1 MSTFPDETRPDPD
14 ALLAQVQA
22 QEARQSRGKLKIFF
36 GGSAGVGK
44 TYAMLSAGRAK
55 SAEGVDVVVGYA
67 EPHNRPE
74 TEMLLLG
81 LDLLP
86 NRIVEYR
93 GTQLR
98 ELDVDAALKRRPE
111 LLLVDEL
118 AHTNAPGS
126 RHAKRWQDVE
136 ELLAAGINIYTTLN
150 VQHLESLND
159 VIAQI
164 TGITVRETLP
174 DAVFEKADE
183 VELVDLA
190 PDQLLE
196 RLREGKVYVPKQA
209 EQALKGFF
217 QKSNLTALRELSL
230 RRTADRVNEQVQS
243 ARQEQFARTTW
254 PTSER
259 LLVCVGPAP
268 SSAKVIR
275 AAKRLAVA
283 LHAEW
288 IAVHVETPRFKQSGA
303 QARDALLKHF
313 QLAERLGAQTVTLS
327 GLDAAE
333 EIISYARQRNAAKI
347 VVGKTNLPR
356 WREWL
361 RGSFVD
367 ELVRRSGDI
376 DVYVIRGIAPSPTEI
391 QSVSPRVAEAPPPI
405 AYRSYAWATIAP
417 IACALVSSV
426 IQHLLPAFA
435 PANVAM
441 LFLVGVILV
450 ASRHGRGASV
460 LAAVLSVA
468 IFNFVFVPPHW
479 TFAVTDTQYLFT
491 FLVMLGVGLLISM
504 LTARIRD
511 QATASR
517 QREQHTSALYRMTEE
532 LAGTSG
538 LANLTATAVKHL
550 GDVFQ
555 GSVALL
561 VPDGEGRL
569 TVAGAN
575 DPSLGRNTS
584 ELAVAQWVFEHRQMA
599 GRGTDTL
606 PASQSLYVPLLASRG
621 AVGVLGMQTQYTHQL
636 LAPRQRQLLDAFIN
650 QIAMAL
656 ERDHLAHEARQAQV
670 QAEAENL
677 RSALLSSVS
686 HDLRTPLAVITG
698 ASSGLL
704 ESGHLTDPAQREL
717 VKTIHDE
724 SDRLTHLVGN
734 LLDITRLESGAVR
747 INRQWQPLEE
757 IVGSALNRLESTL
770 AGRKIT
776 TSLPSDLPLVAVDG
790 VLIEQVLVNLLE
802 NAVKYTPAGSPIE
815 IRATGDPSLV
825 TVTIADHGPGLAP
838 GEEVKVFAKF
848 VRGTAAGNQRG
859 VGLGLAICKAIIDA
873 HGGCIWAEPRP
884 AATGAVFRFT
894 LPMRGTPPPV
904 EPPAAMSQVSAK

>member
-1 MSTFPDETRPDPD
+1 MPTFPDESRPDPD

-44 TYAMLSAGRAK
+44 TYAMLSAARAK

-126 RHAKRWQDVE
+126 RHAKRWQDVD
-136 ELLAAGINIYTTLN
+136 ELLAAGINVYTTLN

-164 TGITVRETLP
+164 TGVTVRETLP
-174 DAVFEKADE
+174 DAMFEKADE
-183 VELVDLA
+183 VELVDLS

-196 RLREGKVYVPKQA
+196 RLREGKVYVPRQA

-243 ARQEQFARTTW
+243 ARREQFARTTW

-275 AAKRLAVA
+275 ATKRLAVA

-288 IAVHVETPRFKQSGA
+288 IAVHVETPRFKQSGG
-303 QARDALLKHF
+303 QARDALLRHF
-313 QLAERLGAQTVTLS
+313 RLAERLGAQTVTL
-327 GLDAAE
+327 GGFDAAE
-333 EIISYARQRNAAKI
+333 EIINYARQRNASKI
-347 VVGKTNLPR
+347 VVGKTSLPR
-356 WREWL
+356 WRERL
-361 RGSFVD
+361 RGSLVD

-376 DVYVIRGIAPSPTEI
+376 DVYVIRGIAPADTDADKTSPGI
-391 QSVSPRVAEAPPPI
+391 AQAPSPI
-405 AYRSYAWATIAP
+405 SRSSMAWAFIAP
-417 IACALVSSV
+417 TACAIGSALLQQ
-426 IQHLLPAFA
+426 IQPGFA

-450 ASRHGRGASV
+450 ATKHGRGPSV
-460 LAAVLSVA
+460 VAAVLSVLA
-468 IFNFVFVPPHW
+468 FDFVFVPPHW

-517 QREQHTSALYRMTEE
+517 QREQHTSALYRMTEQ
-532 LAGTSG
+532 LASTTGI
-538 LANLTATAVKHL
+538 ANLTATAVQHI

-555 GSVALL
+555 GHVVLMLPHGDRRLVVAA
-561 VPDGEGRL
+561 
-569 TVAGAN
+569 TN
-575 DPSLGRNTS
+575 DPRLGRETS
-584 ELAVAQWVFEHRQMA
+584 ELAVAQWVFENRQMA

-606 PASQSLYVPLLASRG
+606 PASQSLYLPLVATRG
-621 AVGVLGMQTQYTHQL
+621 AVGVLGLQNAQTHQL
-636 LAPRQRQLLDAFIN
+636 LAPRQRQLLDAFVN
-650 QIAMAL
+650 QIAIAV
-656 ERDHLAHEARQAQV
+656 ERDHLAQEARRAQV
-670 QAEAENL
+670 QAEAESL
-677 RSALLSSVS
+677 RNSLLSSVS

-704 ESGHLTDPAQREL
+704 ESGHLTDPGQRDL

-724 SDRLTHLVGN
+724 SNRLTHLVGN
-734 LLDITRLESGAVR
+734 LLDITRLESGTVR
-747 INRQWQPLEE
+747 INRQWHPLEE
-757 IVGSALNRLESTL
+757 IVGSALHRLEPVL
-770 AGRKIT
+770 AGRPIST
-776 TSLPSDLPLVAVDG
+776 ALPADLPLVPVDG
-790 VLIEQVLVNLLE
+790 VLIEQVLFNLLE
-802 NAVKYTPAGSPIE
+802 NAAKYTPSGTPID
-815 IRATGDPSLV
+815 IRAEGDPHKV
-825 TVTIADHGPGLAP
+825 TVTVADHGPGLAA
-838 GEEVKVFAKF
+838 GEESNVFAKF
-848 VRGTAAGNQRG
+848 VRGANAGHQRG
-859 VGLGLAICKAIIDA
+859 VGLGLAICKAIIEA
-873 HGGCIWAEPRP
+873 HGGRIWAEKHP
-884 AATGAVFRFT
+884 ANAGAVFRFT
-894 LPMRGTPPPV
+894 LPINGTPPPS
-904 EPPAAMSQVSAK
+904 EPPATMSRVSS

>member
-1 MSTFPDETRPDPD
+1 MSTFPDESRPDPD

-86 NRIVEYR
+86 NRFVEYR

-126 RHAKRWQDVE
+126 RHAKRWQDVD
-136 ELLAAGINIYTTLN
+136 ELLAAGINVYTTLN

-164 TGITVRETLP
+164 TGVTVRETLP
-174 DAVFEKADE
+174 DAMFEKADE
-183 VELVDLA
+183 VELVDLS

-196 RLREGKVYVPKQA
+196 RLREGKVYVPRQA

-217 QKSNLTALRELSL
+217 QKANLTALRELSL

-288 IAVHVETPRFKQSGA
+288 IAVHVETPRFEQSGE

-327 GLDAAE
+327 GIDVAE
-333 EIISYARQRNAAKI
+333 EIISYARQRNASKI
-347 VVGKTNLPR
+347 VVGKTSLPR

-376 DVYVIRGIAPSPTEI
+376 DVYVIRGIAPSGGE
-391 QSVSPRVAEAPPPI
+391 VDRASPRVAEAASPI
-405 AYRSYAWATIAP
+405 AWRAYAWAAAAP
-417 IACALVSSV
+417 IASALASAV

-450 ASRHGRGASV
+450 ATRHRRGPSV

-468 IFNFVFVPPHW
+468 TFNFIFVPPHW
-479 TFAVTDTQYLFT
+479 TFAVADTQYLFT
-491 FLVMLGVGLLISM
+491 FLVMLGIGLLINV
-504 LTARIRD
+504 LTFRIRD

-517 QREQHTSALYRMTEE
+517 QREQYTSALYRMTEQ
-532 LAGTSG
+532 LASTTG
-538 LANLTATAVKHL
+538 LPNLTATAVKHL

-555 GSVALL
+555 GNVVLL
-561 VPDGEGRL
+561 
-569 TVAGAN
+569 
-575 DPSLGRNTS
+575 
-584 ELAVAQWVFEHRQMA
+584 
-599 GRGTDTL
+599 L
-606 PASQSLYVPLLASRG
+606 PADDGTLSIAATRSR
-621 AVGVLGMQTQYTHQL
+621 VCS
-636 LAPRQRQLLDAFIN
+636 R
-650 QIAMAL
+650 
-656 ERDHLAHEARQAQV
+656 
-670 QAEAENL
+670 
-677 RSALLSSVS
+677 RSSRCAC
-686 HDLRTPLAVITG
+686 
-698 ASSGLL
+698 SG
-704 ESGHLTDPAQREL
+704 E
-717 VKTIHDE
+717 
-724 SDRLTHLVGN
+724 
-734 LLDITRLESGAVR
+734 
-747 INRQWQPLEE
+747 
-757 IVGSALNRLESTL
+757 
-770 AGRKIT
+770 
-776 TSLPSDLPLVAVDG
+776 
-790 VLIEQVLVNLLE
+790 
-802 NAVKYTPAGSPIE
+802 
-815 IRATGDPSLV
+815 
-825 TVTIADHGPGLAP
+825 TIAFHSRESPSRCHEP
-838 GEEVKVFAKF
+838 SRSSSETSFE
-848 VRGTAAGNQRG
+848 
-859 VGLGLAICKAIIDA
+859 DA
-873 HGGCIWAEPRP
+873 SKPRP
-884 AATGAVFRFT
+884 RSPSRCAPSR
-894 LPMRGTPPPV
+894 LR
-904 EPPAAMSQVSAK
+904 